1 MSVCIISKCWFVAWF
16 VGDQLLLRDFGSY
29 GIVFMN
35 AYVVIT
41 VAIVNDVKG
50 FRALWNNIYD

>member
-16 VGDQLLLRDFGSY
+16 VGVQLLLRDFGSY

-35 AYVVIT
+35 VYVVIT
-41 VAIVNDVKG
+41 VAIVDVKG
-50 FRALWNNIYD
+50 FRALWNNSYD